1 MVDDEDR
8 PLAVSNVPQD
18 PILIRDCA
26 MRPEI
31 TQKWKMYAAQI
42 LRPGDEGRERVDA
55 DAQDL
60 GI

>member
-1 MVDDEDR
+1 
-8 PLAVSNVPQD
+8 
-18 PILIRDCA
+18 

-31 TQKWKMYAAQI
+31 TQKREMDAAQI
-42 LRPGDEGRERVDA
+42 LRPGDEGRERVNA

>member
-1 MVDDEDR
+1 
-8 PLAVSNVPQD
+8 
-18 PILIRDCA
+18 
-26 MRPEI
+26 MRPKI
-31 TQKWKMYAAQI
+31 TQEGKMDAAQI